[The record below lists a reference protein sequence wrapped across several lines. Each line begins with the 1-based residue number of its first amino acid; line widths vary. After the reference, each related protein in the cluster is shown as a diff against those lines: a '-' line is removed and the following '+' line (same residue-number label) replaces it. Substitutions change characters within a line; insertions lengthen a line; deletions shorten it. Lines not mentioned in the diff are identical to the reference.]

1 MNKTR
6 RSKKRL
12 WINTTLSLASLVL
25 ILVAIQ
31 GLNIISNWREII
43 VSSSLLKI
51 LSYPLLICFGVL
63 ILGMTFRGSLWLKYK
78 PDTWKNS
85 DPVEL
90 PFISVVMPAFNE
102 EKDVSKAVE
111 AIMSSDY
118 PENKLELICVDDGS
132 TDKTWEILNEL
143 RRKYSGNLK
152 IVSLKRNRGKRK
164 ALYQG
169 IKKARG
175 EIIVT
180 TDADSQIQ
188 RRALRNLILP
198 LLRDNRVG
206 AVAGKVAVLNERR
219 NLITRMLTAQYA
231 LAFDFGRAYQSV
243 YGGVLCCPGALS
255 AFRREAIDRVI
266 RAWVKQKFLK
276 VACNHGEDRALTNLV
291 LKKGYL
297 VKYQAN
303 AVVYTRVPEKIRQVN
318 RMYLRW
324 TRGSI
329 RESWLFA
336 RYLLMPRKKKYYLLP
351 AVDFFFQLMLHPLH
365 LMVIALLIYSFLM
378 KPDFIFPQ
386 LIFLL
391 ILAFALS
398 LNNWKIMKSFKFIY
412 TIPQALFTFFFQ
424 WWLVP
429 YAVITIKDQNW
440 LTK

>member
-143 RRKYSGNLK
+143 RRKYSENLK

>member
-102 EKDVSKAVE
+102 EKDVGKAVE

-132 TDKTWEILNEL
+132 TDQTWEILNEL